1 MTPGNQKS
9 EFTFSNWS
17 PPAKRQKI
25 WWESDEEEEEMG
37 FDPDNYKSSLS
48 STLYLIE
55 GYPVGKHP
63 LVCRPRQGKYN
74 TNPPQPCY

>member
-1 MTPGNQKS
+1 MMPCSQKS
-9 EFTFSNWS
+9 EFTFSNQY

-25 WWESDEEEEEMG
+25 WGASDEEEEEMG
-37 FDPDNYKSSLS
+37 FDPDNYRSSLS
-48 STLYLIE
+48 STLPPIE

-63 LVCRPRQGKYN
+63 LVCRLRQGMYN